1 MFKKDQLLF
10 IILAG
15 FFVSNALI
23 AEFMGVKVFSLEATL
38 GIDPIKMNIF
48 GVTDL
53 GFNLTAG
60 VLLWP
65 VVFIMTD
72 VINDYYGV
80 KGVRILSVLAA
91 GLISYGFL
99 MFLVGMNTVPAGFW
113 PTSHIPVDATPVEAA
128 AINAKVADMDYAYKL
143 IFGQGLW
150 IIIGSL
156 IAFLVGQLLDAYVF
170 KAIKRSTGDGRMWL
184 RSTVSTLV
192 SQFIDS
198 FVVLFV
204 AFYLGGNWTFSMV
217 LAIGVVNYVFKF
229 VVALALIP
237 ALYGIHALIEAYLG
251 KELATRLRQE
261 ALASSDAQ

>member
-10 IILAG
+10 IVLAG

-38 GIDPIKMNIF
+38 GFDPIRLNMF
-48 GVTDL
+48 GVKDL

-80 KGVRILSVLAA
+80 KGVRILSLLASV
-91 GLISYGFL
+91 LISYGFL
-99 MFLVGMNTVPAGFW
+99 MFLMGMNTVPAGFW
-113 PTSHIPVDATPVEAA
+113 PTSHIPAGATPVEVD
-128 AINAKVADMDYAYKL
+128 AITSKVADMDYAYKL

-170 KAIKRSTGDGRMWL
+170 RLIKRKTGDGRMWL

-198 FVVLFV
+198 FIVLFV
-204 AFYLGGNWTFSMV
+204 AFYLGGNWTLSMV
-217 LAIGVVNYVFKF
+217 FAIGVVNYIFKF
-229 VVALALIP
+229 AVALTLIP

-251 KELATRLRQE
+251 KELAMQLRQDAVKSSE
-261 ALASSDAQ
+261 AQ

>member
-10 IILAG
+10 VILAG

-38 GIDPIKMNIF
+38 GLDPIRLNLF
-48 GVTDL
+48 GVKDL

-65 VVFIMTD
+65 VVFVMTD

-80 KGVRILSVLAA
+80 KGVRVLSLLASV
-91 GLISYGFL
+91 LISYGFL
-99 MFLVGMNTVPAGFW
+99 MFLIGMHTVPAGFW
-113 PTSHIPVDATPVEAA
+113 PTSHIPIDATPAQTAE
-128 AINAKVADMDYAYKL
+128 ITSKVADMDYAYKL

-156 IAFLVGQLLDAYVF
+156 IAFLIGQILDAYVF
-170 KAIKRSTGDGRMWL
+170 KAIKRATGDGRMWL

-204 AFYLGGNWTFSMV
+204 AFYLGGNWTLSMV
-217 LAIGVVNYVFKF
+217 FAIGVVNYVFKF
-229 VVALALIP
+229 VVALTLIP

-251 KELATRLRQE
+251 KELAARLRHE
-261 ALASSDAQ
+261 AIASKEAQ

>member
-10 IILAG
+10 VILAG

-38 GIDPIKMNIF
+38 GLDPIHLNLF
-48 GVTDL
+48 GVKDL

-80 KGVRILSVLAA
+80 KGVRVLSLLAA

-99 MFLVGMNTVPAGFW
+99 MFLIGMNTVPAGFW
-113 PTSHIPVDATPVEAA
+113 PTSHIPIDATPAQVSE
-128 AINAKVADMDYAYKL
+128 ITSKVADMDYAYKL
-143 IFGQGLW
+143 IFGQGMW

-156 IAFLVGQLLDAYVF
+156 IAFLIGQLLDAYVF
-170 KAIKRSTGDGRMWL
+170 KSIKRATGDGRMWL

-204 AFYLGGNWTFSMV
+204 AFYLGGNWTLSMV
-217 LAIGVVNYVFKF
+217 FAIGVVNYVFKF
-229 VVALALIP
+229 VVALTLIP

-251 KELATRLRQE
+251 KELAARLRQE
-261 ALASSDAQ
+261 AIQSKEAQ